1 MKMCKL
7 QSNVILTYACMIVR
21 AATYMLIVFVAT
33 LYREPYVLYTTQFG
47 IHKMLLNDSS
57 IVEDLVV
64 GGFGYACLDYHYE

>member
-1 MKMCKL
+1 MNTNIICL
-7 QSNVILTYACMIVR
+7 HDCTSVVIV
-21 AATYMLIVFVAT
+21 VFVAT

>member
-1 MKMCKL
+1 MNTNICL
-7 QSNVILTYACMIVR
+7 HDCTSGYIIV
-21 AATYMLIVFVAT
+21 VFVAT